1 MGRVGAARGGEMSGL
16 RRAPRRRGAAPEDGG
31 RAPAEDAVRE
41 ALERAQAWRTMARAF
56 APPRDLAA
64 LRDDLA
70 ALRSRARDALE
81 EALATALGAL
91 AGERAEGLAAAYDA
105 LFGAGGS
112 LPPRESA
119 WADARVIAPAELAD
133 MRGFLRAFAMQEN
146 GELADHVATECEVA
160 SALAMKE
167 AWALAQGWE
176 ERARVA
182 REAYVALFRDHLL
195 RWLPRLAACVQQ
207 ARVAAFYAASA
218 RSLSL
223 LLAAESARM
232 GLPPIDGAA
241 PAPAPRLDDDLVCG
255 GCQTGVLSR
264 GA

>member
-1 MGRVGAARGGEMSGL
+1 VSGL
-16 RRAPRRRGAAPEDGG
+16 RPAPKARGAASEAGG
-31 RAPAEDAVRE
+31 RRTAEDAVRE

-64 LRDDLA
+64 LRDDLS
-70 ALRSRARDALE
+70 ALQSRARGSLE
-81 EALATALGAL
+81 EELATAFGAL

-112 LPPRESA
+112 VPPRESA

-133 MRGFLRAFAMQEN
+133 MRGFLHAFAMEEK
-146 GELADHVATECEVA
+146 GDLADHVATECEFA

-182 REAYVALFRDHLL
+182 REAYTALLRDHLL
-195 RWLPRLAACVQQ
+195 RWLPRLSVCVQQ
-207 ARVAAFYAASA
+207 AHATAFYTASA

-223 LLAAESARM
+223 LLAAESARL
-232 GLPPIDGAA
+232 GLTPDAGPGHV
-241 PAPAPRLDDDLVCG
+241 PAPRLDDDLVCG
-255 GCQTGVLSR
+255 GCQTQDLAR
-264 GA
+264 RA